1 MALVV
6 GLVTLSIFGGYEVSQ
21 VSRPGDE
28 ALTTNFFAHEAAF
41 DDLVHMLA
49 VDYPSPVAKGGPA
62 IDLATMDGLE
72 TKSERSA
79 TYRRLLRQIS
89 VADLRYF
96 PASGKLVLV
105 PNGQENLE
113 RPSNSYVYLPH
124 GQPRSFVRRHTYYWR
139 GPGMDMITGDRRL
152 EGFWFIRHE
161 MTVEVAV
168 TPY

>member
-49 VDYPSPVAKGGPA
+49 VDYPSPVAKGGHA

-105 PNGQENLE
+105 PQRAGESGAPVKFLRLLTSWSTAIL
-113 RPSNSYVYLPH
+113 RPASHLLLARTWDGH
-124 GQPRSFVRRHTYYWR
+124 DHR
-139 GPGMDMITGDRRL
+139 
-152 EGFWFIRHE
+152 
-161 MTVEVAV
+161 
-168 TPY
+168 